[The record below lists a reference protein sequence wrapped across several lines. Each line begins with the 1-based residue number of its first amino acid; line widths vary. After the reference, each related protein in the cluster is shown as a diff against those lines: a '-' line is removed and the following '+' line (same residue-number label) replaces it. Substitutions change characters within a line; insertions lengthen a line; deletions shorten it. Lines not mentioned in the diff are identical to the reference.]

1 MYVIDQ
7 NKIEFVKNMIQ
18 ATKSLFIINLAN
30 NQLSRDQECNKQ
42 KQLYSSFWFYTLKCH
57 LIIRYL

>member
-7 NKIEFVKNMIQ
+7 NKIEFVKNMVQ
-18 ATKSLFIINLAN
+18 ATKRLFIINLAN

-42 KQLYSSFWFYTLKCH
+42 KQLYSSFGFIH
-57 LIIRYL
+57 